1 MSNINHLSF
10 HLRKLEREEIIRIRA
25 EIMKSRTGNQ
35 YRKQQ
40 NIKFEKKSI
49 NLMSLYPHYL
59 GKKEIIQITKT
70 RSERRDMTIDPM
82 DIKRLEKKYLDQLY
96 AHQV

>member
-40 NIKFEKKSI
+40 NIKFEKKI
-49 NLMSLYPHYL
+49 NKFDEPLPTLPR
-59 GKKEIIQITKT
+59 KKRNHTN
-70 RSERRDMTIDPM
+70 
-82 DIKRLEKKYLDQLY
+82 Y
-96 AHQV
+96 

>member
-40 NIKFEKKSI
+40 NIKLKKK
-49 NLMSLYPHYL
+49 N
-59 GKKEIIQITKT
+59 Q
-70 RSERRDMTIDPM
+70 
-82 DIKRLEKKYLDQLY
+82 
-96 AHQV
+96 